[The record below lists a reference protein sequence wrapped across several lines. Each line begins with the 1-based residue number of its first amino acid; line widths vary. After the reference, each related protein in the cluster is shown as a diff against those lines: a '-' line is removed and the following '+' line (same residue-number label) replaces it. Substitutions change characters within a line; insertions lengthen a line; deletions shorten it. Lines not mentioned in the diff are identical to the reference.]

1 MRGLAAYLSAG
12 LLAVLATC
20 AIASLIPGV
29 AVGARSAAGRGT
41 TIQWVDRTHK
51 SDRLDFHSSRLR
63 QELKQQTEPSKML
76 AGCEPVFSPLAVARA
91 HNFAGRCLADADLR
105 KVTTG

>member
-20 AIASLIPGV
+20 AIASLIPGG
-29 AVGARSAAGRGT
+29 AAGARGAAGRGT
-41 TIQWVDRTHK
+41 TFQWVDRTDK
-51 SDRLDFHSSRLR
+51 SDRLDFHSAGIR
-63 QELKQQTEPSKML
+63 QRLKQRTQPSKML
-76 AGCEPVFSPLAVARA
+76 AGCEPVFSPLAVARSN
-91 HNFAGRCLADADLR
+91 NFAGRCLADAGAR